1 MALIKCEN
9 CGKDISTNAN
19 KCIHCN
25 VEIKQTTKIN
35 AANRHW
41 ETEKNINYFLKLAK
55 IIKIVLFIIAGIV
68 FLVGMLASDG
78 ISFEIIIISSIFSVV
93 LILCAILSTP
103 FLEWKAYML
112 KNLYELN
119 MKGGK

>member
-25 VEIKQTTKIN
+25 TEIKTMTKMNVIN
-35 AANRHW
+35 KHS

-55 IIKIVLFIIAGIV
+55 VIKMVLFTIAIIILLVGIIASNGINFGIV
-68 FLVGMLASDG
+68 V
-78 ISFEIIIISSIFSVV
+78 ISFIVSAILV
-93 LILCAILSTP
+93 LCAILSTP

>member
-25 VEIKQTTKIN
+25 TEIKTQLKTNITNK
-35 AANRHW
+35 HF

-55 IIKIVLFIIAGIV
+55 VIRIVLFTIAIIILFVGIIVSNGIDFGIV
-68 FLVGMLASDG
+68 V
-78 ISFEIIIISSIFSVV
+78 ISFIVSAILV
-93 LILCAILSTP
+93 LCAILSTP

-112 KNLYELN
+112 QQLYEINNKKLR
-119 MKGGK
+119 

>member
-25 VEIKQTTKIN
+25 TEIKQTTKIN
-35 AANRHW
+35 VVNRHW

-78 ISFEIIIISSIFSVV
+78 ISFEIIIISSIVSVV